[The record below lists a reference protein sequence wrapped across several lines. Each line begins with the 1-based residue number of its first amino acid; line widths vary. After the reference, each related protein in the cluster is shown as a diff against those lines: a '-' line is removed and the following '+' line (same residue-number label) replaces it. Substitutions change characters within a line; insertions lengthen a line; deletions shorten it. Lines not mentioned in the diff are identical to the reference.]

1 MNWEGGV
8 FFWCIYRVASRAHYC
23 PVCKIRRLAV
33 QCGEE
38 EVSFMYRQVYRS
50 KRHSNGR
57 LGICHLHNG
66 RHCSADL
73 KQPDIVDP
81 PDSDINRGRC
91 ALGICKFEFAHVGR
105 TYYLPLTLIESYR
118 MVRTPSAKAKRVPL
132 SQLVVQTRC
141 LSETPDKTM
150 LKRLWISER
159 KMGAV
164 LSFDLVRDNQRWML
178 NLSRLTHWVAT
189 CSSRHPYGAP

>member
-1 MNWEGGV
+1 
-8 FFWCIYRVASRAHYC
+8 
-23 PVCKIRRLAV
+23 
-33 QCGEE
+33 
-38 EVSFMYRQVYRS
+38 
-50 KRHSNGR
+50 
-57 LGICHLHNG
+57 
-66 RHCSADL
+66 
-73 KQPDIVDP
+73 
-81 PDSDINRGRC
+81 
-91 ALGICKFEFAHVGR
+91 
-105 TYYLPLTLIESYR
+105 

-189 CSSRHPYGAP
+189 CSSRHPYGAS